1 MKRVCCIFN
10 VGPHYR
16 LPIYQKMSEAFPIDF
31 YFGDRAGTPL
41 KTFDYN
47 TLNGYKKTLK
57 RVDLL
62 GTWYWQKGM
71 VSLAFKPYQKFI
83 LTGEPFNVSSWIL
96 LILLILLRKKSI
108 AWTHGWYGRE
118 TGVKKI
124 IKKLFFKLFSK
135 VMCYNQYSANLMVE
149 QGFNPQSVF
158 VIGNSLDS
166 EKQKSIREK
175 LSPTDIYKAHFCNEN
190 PMILYC
196 GRIQKVKRLD
206 MMIDMLSMLKDEGV
220 DANLVFVGKD
230 VDGVGLE
237 DLAKE
242 KNLSDQ
248 VWCYGPCFEEEKLG
262 EIFFN
267 ATICVSPG
275 NVGLTAIHALTY
287 GCPVIT
293 HDDFSNQMPE
303 FEAIVPDETGDYF
316 KSGNVSDMVRV
327 IKKWIEKMAI
337 DASIVRKK
345 AFSEIDEK
353 WNVQKQIQVLREA
366 LK

>member
-1 MKRVCCIFN
+1 MITICCIFN

-16 LPIYQKMSEAFPIDF
+16 YSIYQKIAETFPIDF
-31 YFGDRAGTPL
+31 YLGDRAGTSL

-47 TLNGYKKTLK
+47 TLNSYKKTLK

-62 GTWYWQKGM
+62 GPWYWQKGM
-71 VSLAFKPYQKFI
+71 IGLAFKPYQKFI
-83 LTGEPFNVSSWIL
+83 LTGEPFNVSAWIL
-96 LILLILLRKKSI
+96 LVLLFLLRKESI

-124 IKKLFFKLFSK
+124 IKKLYFRLYSK
-135 VMCYNQYSANLMVE
+135 VMCYNQYSADLMIE
-149 QGFNPQSVF
+149 QGFDTKRVF

-175 LSPTDIYKAHFCNEN
+175 LSSTDIYKAHFGNEN
-190 PMILYC
+190 PVILYC

-206 MMIDMLSMLKDEGV
+206 MMIDMLSMLKNDGV
-220 DANLVFVGKD
+220 EANMVFVGKD
-230 VDGVGLE
+230 VDGVDLE
-237 DLAKE
+237 EKARE

-262 EIFFN
+262 EIFYN
-267 ATICVSPG
+267 ATVCVSPG

-293 HDDFSNQMPE
+293 HDDFPNQMPE
-303 FEAIVPDETGDYF
+303 FEAIVPDETGDFF
-316 KSGNVSDMVRV
+316 KSGNMSDLVSVT
-327 IKKWIEKMAI
+327 KKWIEKMAI
-337 DASIVRKK
+337 DASIVRHK

-353 WNVQKQIQVLREA
+353 WNIQKQIQVISEV